1 MTDAPILGGVNLVA
15 DLDAAGDFER
25 KHTPY
30 LEITPMGDGATRI
43 DVEVGRYVPHPNQP
57 DHSITWIA
65 LYAGEAEIARF
76 DLSPVAT
83 TPSVGITVSLPPG
96 TRLRAVEHCN
106 LHGLWAAE
114 IEV

>member
-1 MTDAPILGGVNLVA
+1 MSDAPILGPLNHVT
-15 DLDAAGDFER
+15 DLEGASDFER

-30 LEITPMGDGATRI
+30 ISIERDGDSVSVRI
-43 DVEVGRYVPHPNQP
+43 KVGHYVSHPNQP
-57 DHSITWIA
+57 DHYIQWIELLA
-65 LYAGEAEIARF
+65 DGAPIARF

-83 TPSVGITVSLPPG
+83 GPDVCVAVSVDPG
-96 TRLRAVEHCN
+96 TTLRAVEYCN